1 MSSLDTSSEKLGLR
15 ERKKQQTRE
24 KIAQVALRLFAERGY
39 DHTTLAEIAEAADVA
54 PRTIFAYFESKED
67 ILLCGERSFLDDL
80 KRRLDERP
88 AGTTTVDAL
97 REFLSQIPPQD
108 DDDLLRKKVMSEN
121 PELQMKAH
129 AGHTRL
135 EPMLAQSIAKDLGAE
150 PDDLQPMLAAASV
163 TAAFI
168 SVRDRIFAAE
178 EGGEPMT
185 HEQAMATLDQVLE
198 FLRGGLEA
206 LQQA

>member
-1 MSSLDTSSEKLGLR
+1 MSSLDVSDSKPGLR

-24 KIAQVALRLFAERGY
+24 KIARVALELFAERGY
-39 DHTTLAEIAEAADVA
+39 DETTLAEIAEAAEVA

-108 DDDLLRKKVMSEN
+108 EDDLLRKKVMSEN

-135 EPMLAQSIAKDLGAE
+135 EPMLAESIAKDLGAE

-168 SVRDRIFAAE
+168 SVRDRIFETKA
-178 EGGEPMT
+178 GGEPMT
-185 HEQAMATLDQVLE
+185 HAQAMAVLDQVLD

-206 LQQA
+206 LQQE

>member
-1 MSSLDTSSEKLGLR
+1 MSSLDTSPEKLGLR

-24 KIAQVALRLFAERGY
+24 KIAQVAVRLFAERGY

-97 REFLSQIPPQD
+97 REFLSTIPPQD
-108 DDDLLRKKVMSEN
+108 EDDLLRKKVMSEN
-121 PELQMKAH
+121 PDLQMKAH

-135 EPMLAQSIAKDLGAE
+135 EPMLAESIAKDLGAS
-150 PDDLQPMLAAASV
+150 Q
-163 TAAFI
+163 
-168 SVRDRIFAAE
+168 
-178 EGGEPMT
+178 MT
-185 HEQAMATLDQVLE
+185 CS
-198 FLRGGLEA
+198 RCSPRPR
-206 LQQA
+206 

>member
-1 MSSLDTSSEKLGLR
+1 MSSLDTSPEKLGLR

-24 KIAQVALRLFAERGY
+24 KIAQVAVRLFAERGY

-97 REFLSQIPPQD
+97 REFLSTIPPQD
-108 DDDLLRKKVMSEN
+108 EDDLLRKKVMSEN
-121 PELQMKAH
+121 PDLQMKAH

-135 EPMLAQSIAKDLGAE
+135 EPMLAESIAKDLGAE

-178 EGGEPMT
+178 EGGEPIT

-206 LQQA
+206 LQKV

>member
-1 MSSLDTSSEKLGLR
+1 MSSLDASPEKMGLR

-39 DHTTLAEIAEAADVA
+39 DHTTLAEIAEAANVA

-67 ILLCGERSFLDDL
+67 ILLCAERSFLDDL
-80 KRRLDERP
+80 KRRLDERA

-108 DDDLLRKKVMSEN
+108 EDDLLRKKVMSEN
-121 PELQMKAH
+121 PELKMKAH

-135 EPMLAQSIAKDLGAE
+135 EPMLAESIAKDLGAA

>member
-1 MSSLDTSSEKLGLR
+1 MNSLDTSSQKLGLR

-97 REFLSQIPPQD
+97 REFLSTIPPQD
-108 DDDLLRKKVMSEN
+108 EDDLLRKKVMSEN
-121 PELQMKAH
+121 PDLQMKAH

-135 EPMLAQSIAKDLGAE
+135 EPMLAESIAKDLGAQ

-178 EGGEPMT
+178 EGGEPIT

-206 LQQA
+206 LQKV

>member
-1 MSSLDTSSEKLGLR
+1 MSSLDTSSQKLGLR

-80 KRRLDERP
+80 ERRLNQRP

-97 REFLSQIPPQD
+97 REFLSEIPPQD
-108 DDDLLRKKVMSEN
+108 EEDLLRKKVMSEN

-135 EPMLAQSIAKDLGAE
+135 EPMLAESIAKDLGAK

-178 EGGEPMT
+178 AGGEPMT
-185 HEQAMATLDQVLE
+185 HEQAMATLDQVLD

>member
-1 MSSLDTSSEKLGLR
+1 MSSLETSSGKLGLR

-54 PRTIFAYFESKED
+54 PRTIFAYFDSKED

-97 REFLSQIPPQD
+97 REFLSEIPPQD
-108 DDDLLRKKVMSEN
+108 EDDLLRKRVMSEN

-135 EPMLAQSIAKDLGAE
+135 EPMLAESIAKDLGAE

-178 EGGEPMT
+178 AGGEPMT

-206 LQQA
+206 LQQT

>member
-1 MSSLDTSSEKLGLR
+1 MTSLDASPEKLGLR

-24 KIAQVALRLFAERGY
+24 KIAQVAVRLFAERGY

-97 REFLSQIPPQD
+97 REFLSTIPPQD
-108 DDDLLRKKVMSEN
+108 EDDLLRKKVMSEN
-121 PELQMKAH
+121 PDLQMKAH

-135 EPMLAQSIAKDLGAE
+135 EPMLAESIAKDLGAQ

-178 EGGEPMT
+178 EGGEPIT

-206 LQQA
+206 LQKV

>member
-1 MSSLDTSSEKLGLR
+1 MGPLDVSDPKPGLR

-24 KIAQVALRLFAERGY
+24 KIAHVALELFAERGY
-39 DHTTLAEIAEAADVA
+39 DETTLAEIADAAEVA
-54 PRTIFAYFESKED
+54 PRTIFAYFESKDD
-67 ILLCGERSFLDDL
+67 ILLGGERSFLDDL
-80 KRRLDERP
+80 KRLLDERP

-97 REFLSQIPPQD
+97 REFLSRIPPRD
-108 DDDLLRKKVMSEN
+108 EEDLLRKKVMRAN
-121 PELQMKAH
+121 PVLQMKAH

-168 SVRDRIFAAE
+168 SVRDRIFEAE
-178 EGGEPMT
+178 SGGEPMT
-185 HEQAMATLDQVLE
+185 HEQAMAILDQVLD

-206 LQQA
+206 LQRE